1 MEILFAVALM
11 ALLVVPIEI
20 RPPSFLSWAADSGG
34 EPDGV
39 RDGEQW
45 RTAQPSLDAG
55 LEMTMQSGLFT
66 RAVIQGR
73 LEALTEEL
81 ARLDRD
87 PDVFAKAFHTMV
99 ARSAYQAL
107 LSDAATLIDEPCLQ
121 VGESL
126 EFQLMEPS
134 AALWEE
140 LDL

>member
-11 ALLVVPIEI
+11 ALLLVPIEI
-20 RPPSFLSWAADSGG
+20 RPPSFLSWVADRGG
-34 EPDGV
+34 QPDVV
-39 RDGEQW
+39 RDGEPW
-45 RTAQPSLDAG
+45 RTAPPSVDAG

-66 RAVIQGR
+66 RAVIHSR

-87 PDVFAKAFHTMV
+87 PDVFAKAFHTLV
-99 ARSAYQAL
+99 ARSAYQAQL
-107 LSDAATLIDEPCLQ
+107 TDAATLVDEPSLQ

-140 LDL
+140 LEL